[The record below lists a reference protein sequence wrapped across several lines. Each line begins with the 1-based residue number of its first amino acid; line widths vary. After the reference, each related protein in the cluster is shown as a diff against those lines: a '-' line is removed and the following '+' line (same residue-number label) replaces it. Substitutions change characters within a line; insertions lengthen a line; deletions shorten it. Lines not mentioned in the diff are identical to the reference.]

1 MTFRGESLGSLM
13 LPEHPHGKSPCL
25 VSGSKCPV
33 WRTEYL
39 CASGG
44 MFPGSPHKQKI
55 VWGWDGEV
63 GDEPR
68 RLGPESFEGG
78 SQWLLLLAGS
88 VIILVIPNPY
98 GQENKSILEMRK
110 LRTSKMNFCTTGE

>member
-1 MTFRGESLGSLM
+1 MTFRGRIPGEPDASRT
-13 LPEHPHGKSPCL
+13 SPWEETL
-25 VSGSKCPV
+25 SSE
-33 WRTEYL
+33 WEQM
-39 CASGG
+39 ASVENRVFVCIWG
-44 MFPGSPHKQKI
+44 MFTGSPHKQKI

-68 RLGPESFEGG
+68 KLGPESFEGG

-88 VIILVIPNPY
+88 VIVLVIPNPY

-110 LRTSKMNFCTTGE
+110 LRPSKMNFCTTCE